1 MPILSINLTATQAQR
16 MATALGAVMGLG
28 RDATPEEARQYWISE
43 MRRLVKDVEHRVAAE
58 QIPISSF
65 DPT

>member
-28 RDATPEEARQYWISE
+28 RDATPEEARQYWIGE
-43 MRRLVKDVEHRVAAE
+43 MRRLVKDVEQRVAAA